1 MKKSHL
7 YITLGVLAV
16 GVAYY
21 LYNKSKNPTTKPTV
35 KPAPNDKSASTA
47 TAEDKSN
54 AQGFNPRKG
63 GSNKAPVGTIWCN
76 RGAVEG
82 HAWLTPAEC
91 AKARK

>member
-21 LYNKSKNPTTKPTV
+21 LYNKSKNPITKPTV
-35 KPAPNDKSASTA
+35 KPSAPKSMD
-47 TAEDKSN
+47 AEDKSN

-76 RGAVEG
+76 RGANEG

>member
-35 KPAPNDKSASTA
+35 KPAPNQKSASTA
-47 TAEDKSN
+47 DEPKSN
-54 AQGFNPRKG
+54 YVKGDRMGSDCFNG
-63 GSNKAPVGTIWCN
+63 EV
-76 RGAVEG
+76 
-82 HAWLTPAEC
+82 WLPC
-91 AKARK
+91 SQYKKK

>member
-7 YITLGVLAV
+7 YIIGALAVV

-21 LYNKSKNPTTKPTV
+21 LYNKSKNPTIKPTV
-35 KPAPNDKSASTA
+35 KPSAPKSMD
-47 TAEDKSN
+47 AEDKSN
-54 AQGFNPRKG
+54 AQGFNNPRKG